1 MTYALGR
8 GLESY
13 DQPALRSILREAKNQ
28 NNTIPALIDAIVRSP
43 QFQMRRTREM
53 S

>member
-8 GLESY
+8 GLEPY
-13 DQPALRSILREAKNQ
+13 DQPAVRAIMREAAKENS
-28 NNTIPALIDAIVRSP
+28 TIPALIRAIIDSP
-43 QFQMRRTREM
+43 QFQMRRNRE